1 MANEVSAEKA
11 ELEKKTVA
19 VGAVKVETPEEKTAV
34 KEMPETKTPETK
46 TAETKTVETKTA
58 EAKTSEEKTA
68 EKATKKTVAK
78 KAAVKKELKVRA
90 IVEHD
95 GKQVEEKEMI
105 ARVKKAWTKSGRKVG
120 EIKSMDLYIKPQES
134 AIYYVINGVDTGSV
148 AF

>member
-1 MANEVSAEKA
+1 MCIRDR
-11 ELEKKTVA
+11 
-19 VGAVKVETPEEKTAV
+19 
-34 KEMPETKTPETK
+34 TKTPETK